1 MILFRASTSPGLSS
15 GDALQVRFWMPTMDW
30 VISMRTKFIP
40 LPSSR
45 PSRSFTHVNIS
56 PGWPVTIQTR
66 LSPTLNNV
74 VVGRIC
80 RRGSAMESLIARF
93 MGRTWGPSGADR
105 TQVGPMLAP
114 WTLLSGV
121 CWIEGTWLA
130 ETQRTEFFCYASF
143 IVSYKIIYKQYS
155 QSVTEPYIEN
165 KQNANK
171 TQTSLTCISHA
182 CSHTDWATEDQA

>member
-1 MILFRASTSPGLSS
+1 MWHANTSLWCQGLLINTTILFRASTSPGLSS
-15 GDALQVRFWMPTMDW
+15 GDALHVRFWMPTMDW

-56 PGWPVTIQTR
+56 PGWPVTMQTR

-93 MGRTWGPSGADR
+93 MEPTWGIHRTNDQLRGKCFHSMTTSWSGELGSSRSVSAYIH
-105 TQVGPMLAP
+105 
-114 WTLLSGV
+114 WTAGLTILRRFV
-121 CWIEGTWLA
+121 
-130 ETQRTEFFCYASF
+130 QRHAT
-143 IVSYKIIYKQYS
+143 IVKSPI
-155 QSVTEPYIEN
+155 VN
-165 KQNANK
+165 C
-171 TQTSLTCISHA
+171 SLT
-182 CSHTDWATEDQA
+182 